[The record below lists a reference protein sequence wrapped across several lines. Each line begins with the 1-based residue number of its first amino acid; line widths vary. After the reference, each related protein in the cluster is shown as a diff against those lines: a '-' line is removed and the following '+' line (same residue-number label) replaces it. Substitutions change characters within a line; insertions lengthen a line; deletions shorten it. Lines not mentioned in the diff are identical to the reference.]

1 MENRKMKARGTRS
14 IVLCERVVA
23 KLEIFRGLI
32 LF

>member
-14 IVLCERVVA
+14 IVLSRVVA